1 MKRSLLIL
9 QLTLPLTIITFATFT
24 KWWYVL
30 PIDAP
35 DTMMMGFPL
44 AFAAEGW
51 HTSMS
56 LQIFVLELLAD
67 FLVYFLVCYLLVFLA
82 GRYLANLV
90 MSRLLNRL
98 LWICAAILLALA
110 IVVVSLS
117 DPVIK
122 ASRDWD
128 MKVMTSGY
136 KPTWKH
142 QERPEYAKYAPG
154 K

>member
-1 MKRSLLIL
+1 MKRTL

-30 PIDAP
+30 PVDAP

-44 AFAAEGW
+44 AFAADGW

-82 GRYLANLV
+82 GHYLAYLD
-90 MSRLLNRL
+90 MPRLLFRL

-110 IVVVSLS
+110 IGVVSLS

-122 ASRDWD
+122 ARRDWD